1 MKKGKDQVFTVNLH
15 HDGIFNP
22 SPLRYQDVHGIVYR
36 LYYCPIRTPLNVG
49 LKELKTNSD
58 VRDFVRV
65 GYENQWYIDLYME
78 HFNYDIMD
86 FIKEEANGVL
96 SSGSSDEYYS
106 SDEIEEFDEV
116 DFQTRGEENVVIK
129 NLTTH
134 DPFLNKRY
142 GNNRLYK
149 DYLDD
154 FVPETEGEALDDPD
168 AADTDPSHKVQ
179 KGVTYPKHDPTIPWN
194 KMTPILGMRY
204 EHPEQLKQALA
215 NYGVANGYQLWFF
228 KNDWRSLLVYC
239 GRSVKGGRCAGKYS
253 NKKKKNKKTLFPDED
268 AESSK
273 STKSP

>member
-49 LKELKTNSD
+49 LKELKTYSD
-58 VRDFVRV
+58 VQDFVRV
-65 GYENQWYIDLYME
+65 GLY
-78 HFNYDIMD
+78 
-86 FIKEEANGVL
+86 
-96 SSGSSDEYYS
+96 
-106 SDEIEEFDEV
+106 
-116 DFQTRGEENVVIK
+116 R
-129 NLTTH
+129 
-134 DPFLNKRY
+134 
-142 GNNRLYK
+142 

-154 FVPETEGEALDDPD
+154 SVPEIEGEALDDPD
-168 AADTDPSHKVQ
+168 AADIDPSHKVQ

-215 NYGVANGYQLWFF
+215 NYGVANRYQLWFV

-239 GRSVKGGRCAGKYS
+239 GRSVEGGRCAGKYS
-253 NKKKKNKKTLFPDED
+253 NKKKKTKKTLFPDED